1 MRDHVP
7 MAKPEDSEA
16 TPGPATSRTSAVKD
30 LLRESLTSLVRGAD
44 PDALPPAVVP
54 PELQDPFFSAI
65 AVANGA
71 RDALLLI
78 FAFRLV
84 QGSPIDVSKRIEGDR
99 TVSDFLGKEVLPD
112 LGIDGVKSALE
123 GRSFS
128 HGFLSDEV
136 RSDAVRAIAPF
147 ANDASVTEEQIGG
160 MFWAFARGIAAT
172 AKVFKPLSDLDLHA
186 MTFDR
191 TLPLVEFL
199 LGPPNNER
207 KGSRTAGAHE
217 QFLFAALLQ
226 AVYDD
231 EDARL
236 RVVTRSLNSS
246 DKSARAAGDVEVV
259 LGQARLVEAYEVTAN
274 SWETK
279 MDKAA
284 QTLNEFPELDRVH
297 VVADS
302 SGATGSEVR
311 SMAEQ
316 AAQRAGRAVGSVD
329 ITVTGVREQ
338 CIVLLARASQRGRR
352 YAIRTLHQHLVNRQS
367 DMSLVDQLVDK
378 CSELGLFE

>member
-1 MRDHVP
+1 
-7 MAKPEDSEA
+7 MAGPEEPEA
-16 TPGPATSRTSAVKD
+16 TAGQAVSRSTTVKE
-30 LLRESLTSLVRGAD
+30 LLREALTSLVRGTD

-54 PELQDPFFSAI
+54 PELQDDFLSAI

-71 RDALLLI
+71 RDALLII

-84 QGSPIDVSKRIEGDR
+84 QGSPIDVSKRMEGDR
-99 TVSDFLGKEVLPD
+99 AVSDFLGKEVLPD

-136 RSDAVRAIAPF
+136 RSDAVRAIAPL
-147 ANDASVTEEQIGG
+147 AMETSVTEEQIEGI
-160 MFWAFARGIAAT
+160 FWAFARGIAAT

-186 MTFDR
+186 MTFNR
-191 TLPLVEFL
+191 TLPLIEFL
-199 LGPPNNER
+199 LGSPDGAEM
-207 KGSRTAGAHE
+207 GSRTGGAHE
-217 QFLFAALLQ
+217 QFLFASLLQ

-231 EDARL
+231 EDSRL
-236 RVVTRSLNSS
+236 RVITKTLNSS
-246 DKSARAAGDVEVV
+246 DRSAKAAGDIQVV
-259 LGQARLVEAYEVTAN
+259 SGQARLVEAYEVTAN
-274 SWETK
+274 RWETK

-302 SGATGSEVR
+302 SGATGSAVR
-311 SMAEQ
+311 AAADQ

-338 CIVLLARASQRGRR
+338 CVVLLSRASQRGRR
-352 YAIRTLHQHLVNRQS
+352 YAIRILHQHLVNLQS